1 MARYQPARRCPV
13 QGPGHRRGRPSG
25 RRAAAKSPPLG
36 SFVSSSPCLR
46 SGRRADSTT
55 ANRPLLPWPKRP
67 RSDGTCR
74 LFARHPFRVRR
85 AVLRFLSLR
94 KQYLRFRL
102 GAIRCLAPSG
112 GGDDTGCRSFLA
124 AMLSRAAAPAKLLRS
139 TTFAKTRM
147 SSERSTG
154 PPIVKRSRRVYSIG
168 AILSKA
174 RAESTLLERR
184 KR

>member
-1 MARYQPARRCPV
+1 MARYQPARRYPV
-13 QGPGHRRGRPSG
+13 PGLGHRQGRLSG
-25 RRAAAKSPPLG
+25 CRAAAKSPPLG
-36 SFVSSSPCLR
+36 SFVSSSLCLR
-46 SGRRADSTT
+46 SGRQADSSA
-55 ANRPLLPWPKRP
+55 ANRPLPPWRTRP
-67 RSDGTCR
+67 RSGGTCG
-74 LFARHPFRVRR
+74 LFVRHPFRVRR
-85 AVLRFLSLR
+85 AVLRFLSLGNISSVSAGR
-94 KQYLRFRL
+94 
-102 GAIRCLAPSG
+102 IRCLAPSG

-174 RAESTLLERR
+174 RSESTLLERR